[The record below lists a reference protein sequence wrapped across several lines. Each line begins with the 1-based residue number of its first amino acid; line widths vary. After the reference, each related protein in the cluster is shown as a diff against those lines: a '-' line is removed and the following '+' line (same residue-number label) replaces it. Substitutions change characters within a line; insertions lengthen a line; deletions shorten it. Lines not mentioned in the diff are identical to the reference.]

1 MDVQAKDLFEDMIPQ
16 IQTLRSLMNVAGLF
30 RSIGAAIVCAFTA
43 GAAPVEIVR
52 DNFGVPHI
60 QAATLADV
68 LFGQGY
74 CHAEDNL
81 PVVLSG
87 ILASRGQSALHGGEG
102 RRGSIEADFSVRIFG
117 LQEVARRGYDTL
129 SAEERRLVDAYA
141 MGIVAFLAEHPES
154 RPAWLGTLSGVD
166 VIAFTKLRQL
176 QQSLGVAKDD
186 LSGKASSRR
195 ERDLAMALD
204 RNGASNIWALRP
216 SRTSDGSTRL
226 MSDPH
231 LPWDG
236 ATKWHEAHLIARDR
250 WIYGASFAGCPGVA
264 IGFTADL
271 AWGFTNNGADIA
283 DVYRLKINPANPNQY
298 LYESKWRELRK
309 ETFSVEARGEDGT
322 IQRIERVVRFSH
334 HGPIMQ
340 EDRKANEAF
349 AVRLAGFESQSEA
362 LDWVNTMNA
371 KSLKDFEAALDRAHG
386 YKWNCVAAD
395 SRGNIGYYYL
405 CAARERD
412 DSLSWNAPV
421 DGSTAK
427 TEWGQALSW
436 RKLPHVVNPAGG
448 YLVNCNNNAFTV
460 TRGGDLKPG
469 KYPRSYGSQST
480 KLATDTR
487 AHRAIDLIEARA
499 KHDETSISSIT
510 FDIKTLTAEPLV
522 KRILGAAS
530 SVEAGKGSGAER
542 RAAALRILREW
553 DGYATIENQALPLL
567 AGFLQ
572 AAEEGGL
579 SLRQLEKQSPKS
591 LIALFDAG
599 LDLLS
604 KRWGSGP
611 ITWGQLHVIHRG
623 DLEVPVPGAGSERGK
638 DPFSTLFMVG
648 AKTIQNG
655 QYPADSGSSWLQS
668 VSYLDGKVSAGTVL
682 PLGNSN
688 DPASRHYNDQ
698 APLYAARRMKPAL
711 LSRVEIDANTESRR
725 TLQSPF

>member
-1 MDVQAKDLFEDMIPQ
+1 MTPEIKI
-16 IQTLRSLMNVAGLF
+16 LRSITKVAGLL
-30 RSIGAAIVCAFTA
+30 RSFAAAAASLLVAR
-43 GAAPVEIVR
+43 AAPVEIIR

-60 QAATLADV
+60 YGASLADA

-117 LQEVARRGYDTL
+117 LQEVARRGYEKL

-141 MGIVAFLAEHPES
+141 MGIVAFLSEHPEK
-154 RPAWLGTLSGVD
+154 RPSWLGKLSGVD
-166 VIAFTKLRQL
+166 VIAVTKLRQL

-204 RNGASNIWALRP
+204 RNGASNVWALRP

-298 LYESKWRELRK
+298 LYESKWRDLRR

-421 DGSTAK
+421 DGSSAK
-427 TEWGQALSW
+427 TEWGPALSW
-436 RKLPHVVNPAGG
+436 RKLPHIVNPAGG

-460 TRGGDLKPG
+460 TRGGELKPG
-469 KYPRSYGSQST
+469 KFPRSYGSQST
-480 KLATDTR
+480 KLPTDTR
-487 AHRAIDLIEARA
+487 AFRAIDLIEARA
-499 KHDETSISSIT
+499 KHDQASISAIT
-510 FDIKTLTAEPLV
+510 FDIKTLTSEPLL
-522 KRILGAAS
+522 KRILGAADS
-530 SVEAGKGSGAER
+530 LGAGGKGISER
-542 RAAALRILREW
+542 RATALRILREW
-553 DGYATIENQALPLL
+553 DGYATIENQALPIL

-572 AAEEGGL
+572 AAEQEDL
-579 SLRQLEKQSPKS
+579 PLRQLEKQSPKN
-591 LIALFDAG
+591 LMALFDAG
-599 LDLLS
+599 LELLD
-604 KRWGSGP
+604 KRWGRGP

-668 VSYLDGKVSAGTVL
+668 VAYLNGKVTAGTVL

-688 DPASRHYNDQ
+688 DPASPHYNDQ
-698 APLYAARRMKPAL
+698 AQLYASREMKPAL
-711 LSRVEIDANTESRR
+711 LSRPEIEAHGESRR
-725 TLQSPF
+725 TLPTPF

>member
-1 MDVQAKDLFEDMIPQ
+1 
-16 IQTLRSLMNVAGLF
+16 MNAMCLV
-30 RSIGAAIVCAFTA
+30 RSIGAAKIACALVA

-60 QAATLADV
+60 HGATLADA

-87 ILASRGQSALHGGEG
+87 LYASRGESALHGGDT

-117 LQEVARRGYDTL
+117 LREVAHHNYEVLNAGDRK
-129 SAEERRLVDAYA
+129 LVDAYA
-141 MGIVAFLAEHPES
+141 KGIDLYLSEHPEK
-154 RPAWLGTLSGVD
+154 RPSWLTGVSGVD
-166 VIAFTKLRQL
+166 VIAVTKLRQL

-236 ATKWHEAHLIARDR
+236 ATKWHEAHLIVGDR
-250 WIYGASFAGCPGVA
+250 WIYGASFAGSPGIA

-283 DVYRLKINPANPNQY
+283 DVYRLKLNPANPGQY
-298 LYESKWRELRK
+298 LYESKWRDLRSK
-309 ETFSVEARGEDGT
+309 TFVVEVRGEDGA
-322 IQRIERVVRFSH
+322 IQRVERVVRFSH

-349 AVRLAGFESQSEA
+349 AVRLAAFESQSEV
-362 LDWVNTMNA
+362 LDWVNTMGA
-371 KSLKDFEAALDRAHG
+371 KSLKEFEGALDRAHG

-395 SRGNIGYYYL
+395 RAGNIGYYYL

-412 DSLSWNAPV
+412 DSIAWNAPV
-421 DGSTAK
+421 DGSSAK
-427 TEWGQALSW
+427 TEWGAALSW

-448 YLVNCNNNAFTV
+448 YIVNCNNNAFTV

-469 KYPRSYGSQST
+469 KFPRSYGSQST

-487 AHRAIDLIEARA
+487 AYRAIGLIEARA
-499 KHDETSISSIT
+499 KHDQASISSIT

-522 KRILGAAS
+522 KRILGAAAA
-530 SVEAGKGSGAER
+530 VDDGKGSGGGR
-542 RAAALRILREW
+542 RAAALRVLREW
-553 DGYATIENQALPLL
+553 DGYATIENQALPIL

-572 AAEEGGL
+572 AAEEEGL

-591 LIALFDAG
+591 LMALFDAG
-599 LDLLS
+599 LDLLN
-604 KRWGSGP
+604 KRWGSGS

-698 APLYAARRMKPAL
+698 APLYAARKMKPAL
-711 LSRVEIDANTESRR
+711 LSRAEIETNTESRR

>member
-1 MDVQAKDLFEDMIPQ
+1 MHLLGH
-16 IQTLRSLMNVAGLF
+16 LRTF
-30 RSIGAAIVCAFTA
+30 AIVAVCVLPA
-43 GAAPVEIVR
+43 GADPVEIVR
-52 DNFGVPHI
+52 DTYGVPHI
-60 QAATLADV
+60 RGSTLADV

-87 ILASRGQSALHGGEG
+87 ILASRGESALHGGDG
-102 RRGSIEADFSVRIFG
+102 RRGSIEVDFSVRIFG
-117 LQEVARRGYDTL
+117 LQTVARRNYESL
-129 SAEERRLVDAYA
+129 SAADRRLVDAFA
-141 MGIVAFLAEHPES
+141 MGIAKFLSEHPEK
-154 RPAWLGTLSGVD
+154 RPSWLGDISGVD
-166 VIAFTKLRQL
+166 VIAITKLRQL
-176 QQSLGVAKDD
+176 QQSLGVARDD
-186 LSGKASSRR
+186 LSGKAASRR
-195 ERDLAMALD
+195 ERELAMALD

-231 LPWDG
+231 LPWEG
-236 ATKWHEAHLIARDR
+236 ATKWHEAHLIVGDR

-283 DVYRLKINPANPNQY
+283 DVYRLKLNPANPNQY
-298 LYESKWRELRK
+298 LYEGAWRNLRN
-309 ETFSVEARGEDGT
+309 ETFAVEARGENGEV
-322 IQRIERVVRFSH
+322 QRIERVVRFSH
-334 HGPIMQ
+334 QGPIMQ

-349 AVRLAGFESQSEA
+349 AVRLAAFESHSEV
-362 LDWVNTMNA
+362 LDWVNTMGA
-371 KSLKDFEAALDRAHG
+371 TSLAEFEAALDRAHG

-395 SRGNIGYYYL
+395 SSGNIGYYYL

-412 DSLSWNAPV
+412 ESLAWNAPV
-421 DGSTAK
+421 DGSSAK
-427 TEWGQALSW
+427 TEWGPALSW
-436 RKLPHVVNPAGG
+436 RKLPHIVNPSGG

-480 KLATDTR
+480 KLATDSR

-499 KHDETSISSIT
+499 KHDQASVAAIT
-510 FDIKTLTAEPLV
+510 FDLRTLTAEPLV
-522 KRILGAAS
+522 KRILGAAGS
-530 SVEAGKGSGAER
+530 MGAGGKGGSEK

-553 DGYATIENQALPLL
+553 DGFATIGNQALPLL

-572 AAEEGGL
+572 AAENEGL
-579 SLRQLEKQSPKS
+579 SLRQLEKQSPKG
-591 LIALFDAG
+591 LMTLFDAG
-599 LDLLS
+599 LDLLE

-611 ITWGQLHVIHRG
+611 VTWGQLHVIRRG

-648 AKTIQNG
+648 AKTMENG
-655 QYPADSGSSWLQS
+655 QYLADSGSSWLQS
-668 VSYLDGKVSAGTVL
+668 VAYLKGKVTAGTVL

-688 DPASRHYNDQ
+688 DPNSKHFNDQ
-698 APLYAARRMKPAL
+698 ARLYAAREMKPAL
-711 LSRVEIDANTESRR
+711 LARVEIEANAESRLR
-725 TLQSPF
+725 LESPY